1 MIERYKVLGAMLAL
15 GDFTV
20 PELAQYSGVRP
31 QTVRTVVTRE
41 RRNLKPLGKE
51 ARAGRGGRFKR
62 FQVQLA
68 QVEDIRQEL
77 NELYRALPRERPVA
91 VPQQSLESEPVPL
104 AILAAED
111 MLIRRFPEA
120 GEREERKRLLNLAGS
135 VWVRYGSGLPEEEL
149 PGTTRLHLESLDGL
163 RKLCS
168 AELATTYEPFFAR
181 VAFDRAI
188 KLSETCEHSAGRHVE
203 RWKIMRQRIHR
214 EVCEKGYNP
223 TKKAFTQFYG
233 SDALDAS
240 LLMMPRVGF
249 LPSSDE
255 RVRGTIEAIQREL
268 VQDGLVLR
276 YRPDQGVD
284 GLPGREG
291 TFLPCSFWLAN
302 GLHSIGRTEEAKELF
317 ERLLTLRNDV
327 GLISEEYDP
336 IAKRQLGNFPQAFTH
351 LALVNCARI
360 LSGDEKFPTPET

>member
-1 MIERYKVLGAMLAL
+1 MNHRKRSITAMIERYKVLGAMLAL

-181 VAFDRAI
+181 VAFDRA
-188 KLSETCEHSAGRHVE
+188 KESLRLVAAAFKQAGQAEHA
-203 RWKIMRQRIHR
+203 
-214 EVCEKGYNP
+214 
-223 TKKAFTQFYG
+223 A
-233 SDALDAS
+233 
-240 LLMMPRVGF
+240 
-249 LPSSDE
+249 
-255 RVRGTIEAIQREL
+255 EL
-268 VQDGLVLR
+268 
-276 YRPDQGVD
+276 
-284 GLPGREG
+284 
-291 TFLPCSFWLAN
+291 
-302 GLHSIGRTEEAKELF
+302 
-317 ERLLTLRNDV
+317 
-327 GLISEEYDP
+327 
-336 IAKRQLGNFPQAFTH
+336 
-351 LALVNCARI
+351 
-360 LSGDEKFPTPET
+360 

>member
-68 QVEDIRQEL
+68 QVE
-77 NELYRALPRERPVA
+77 
-91 VPQQSLESEPVPL
+91 VPQQSPESEPVPL

-181 VAFDRAI
+181 VAFDRAKESLRLVAAAFKQAGQAEHAAELLDRALASTVSSPPAEI
-188 KLSETCEHSAGRHVE
+188 VRQKTEDMPNALEHSEVFV
-203 RWKIMRQRIHR
+203 R
-214 EVCEKGYNP
+214 EV
-223 TKKAFTQFYG
+223 AVQ
-233 SDALDAS
+233 AVAAAA
-240 LLMMPRVGF
+240 GF
-249 LPSSDE
+249 
-255 RVRGTIEAIQREL
+255 GTIVGPRAGVESIQAAQRGA
-268 VQDGLVLR
+268 DGS
-276 YRPDQGVD
+276 
-284 GLPGREG
+284 PGS
-291 TFLPCSFWLAN
+291 L
-302 GLHSIGRTEEAKELF
+302 
-317 ERLLTLRNDV
+317 
-327 GLISEEYDP
+327 
-336 IAKRQLGNFPQAFTH
+336 KR
-351 LALVNCARI
+351 
-360 LSGDEKFPTPET
+360 